1 MVQLLLRGSFVST
14 FFSYFFALRRGA
26 TIVRCA
32 AAMAFAFIATTG
44 AVYAQAGFASGCG
57 PFFSGNPNVANFPS
71 GNQLAHNLALPRPL
85 NFAPATQP
93 SNCVAYNAVRVKPA
107 QALPA
112 GMSVALV
119 MNGPVQTLQFTG
131 TPTTLGTV
139 GPTEIEVSANG
150 GTNWATAVRITFDVA
165 ACLDWNDSS
174 TNSLFALE
182 PPDLSGHFTAPVPVV
197 GVPYNHVFSPRVTS
211 PYTYAAVAYCP
222 AATYRMEYNSTS
234 GTSILAATGQASPPL
249 SIAVSATP
257 TEAYVPNGVCG
268 DPELSTGF
276 NASVRAFNAS
286 GNEIGSFP
294 VCFGQPQASITLTGN
309 PPSGTVGTGYS
320 SQLLSNGATPL
331 TFSVQSGTVPPGL
344 TLSASGLLSGTPTQ
358 AGTFSFVAAVLDSTT
373 AAATAPFTIVVNAA
387 TVQTASPTGVPTLG
401 FGGLVLLVFGALV
414 TGLRAMRRE
423 R

>member
-1 MVQLLLRGSFVST
+1 MSFFISYVLVRLRALSTAGGSL
-14 FFSYFFALRRGA
+14 ALA
-26 TIVRCA
+26 LA
-32 AAMAFAFIATTG
+32 LTTVAG
-44 AVYAQAGFASGCG
+44 SVHAQAGFASGCG
-57 PFFSGNPNVANFPS
+57 PFSSGNPNVANFLS

-93 SNCVAYNAVRVKPA
+93 SNCVAYNAVRVNPS
-107 QALPA
+107 QSLPT
-112 GMSVALV
+112 GISVALA
-119 MNGPVQTLQFTG
+119 MNGSIQVLQFTG
-131 TPTTLGTV
+131 TPTALGSV

-165 ACLDWNDSS
+165 ACLAWNDSS

-182 PPDLSGHFTAPVPVV
+182 PPDLSGHFTAPLPLI
-197 GVPYNHVFSPRVTS
+197 GVPYNHVFSPRVAS
-211 PYTYAAVAYCP
+211 PYTYAAGAYCP

-257 TEAYVPNGVCG
+257 TDAYVPNGVCG

-320 SQLLSNGATPL
+320 SQLQSNGATPL
-331 TFSVQSGTVPPGL
+331 TFSVLSGTLPPGL

-387 TVQTASPTGVPTLG
+387 TVQTAPPTGVPTLG
-401 FGGLVLLVFGALV
+401 FGGLLLLVFGALV
-414 TGLRAMRRE
+414 TGLQAMRRE